1 MKSGVFHTKCPLS
14 HPASPGT
21 LGTLRKQGA
30 VFLLHTAGPVLLLVA
45 KTIRI
50 SEMQT
55 DKL

>member
-1 MKSGVFHTKCPLS
+1 MKSGVFYTKCLLS